1 MKFGFNEYLL
11 FGLKQPFL
19 KDKVTSNF
27 TISIMQVPVF
37 KRQIISIKHVAMD
50 ILNLFEQGYTE
61 ENIVVIDGPVDNRD

>member
-1 MKFGFNEYLL
+1 M
-11 FGLKQPFL
+11 
-19 KDKVTSNF
+19 TSNF

-61 ENIVVIDGPVDNRD
+61 VNIVVIDGPVDNRD